1 MTVRRT
7 SAKTAALRKWNG
19 LIFSSDEVLS
29 ISVSNHTSVEPHE
42 HNYLELA
49 YVAYG
54 NAVHII
60 GNKSYNI
67 SRGQYFF
74 VDYHTVH
81 SYKSLS
87 GTIEVINCRFK
98 PQFLDNSFESC
109 RSFRTLLNHYL

>member
-1 MTVRRT
+1 MSFLRFLHGRFKVAERYPTAVTVRRT

-29 ISVSNHTSVEPHE
+29 IYSINHTSVEPHE

-49 YVAYG
+49 YVVSG
-54 NAVHII
+54 DAVHTI

-87 GTIEVINCRFK
+87 GSI
-98 PQFLDNSFESC
+98 
-109 RSFRTLLNHYL
+109 

>member
-1 MTVRRT
+1 MTVLRFPEFAGFVRQFFLKIT
-7 SAKTAALRKWNG
+7 GRQKCDLRKWSG

-29 ISVSNHTSVEPHE
+29 IFSINHTSVEPHE

-49 YVAYG
+49 YVVHG
-54 NAVHII
+54 NAVHTI

-67 SRGQYFF
+67 GRGQYFF

-87 GTIEVINCRFK
+87 GTSTAVSN
-98 PQFLDNSFESC
+98 
-109 RSFRTLLNHYL
+109 RSF